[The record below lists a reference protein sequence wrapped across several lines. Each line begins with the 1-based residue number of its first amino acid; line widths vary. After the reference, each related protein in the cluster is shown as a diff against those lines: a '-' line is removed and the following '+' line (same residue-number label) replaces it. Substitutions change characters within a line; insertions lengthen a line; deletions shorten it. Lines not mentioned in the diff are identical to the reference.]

1 MAVENENERH
11 VESEMGMFC
20 RIQRTL
26 AAVLDG
32 SLVNELLE
40 AYQDAKRNFYLGGL
54 RLSAVEGGRFCEAAF
69 RLLQQRTTGAFDP
82 LGHSLDTERL
92 IRQLGDI
99 PAAKQP
105 DSVRLHIP
113 RALRVV
119 YDVRNKR
126 DNAHLADGIDPN
138 LQDATLVVSVL
149 DWVLAELVRLYNR
162 VSPNEAQRIVDSL
175 VTRSAP
181 AVQDFAG
188 FLKVLRTGLSA
199 GDFVLLLLYQRGP
212 DGATYRDI
220 ESWVRPSMKANLRRT
235 LRSLEDG
242 KAFLYRKN
250 DHYWITRS
258 GSLSVESRRIMEAA

>member
-1 MAVENENERH
+1 
-11 VESEMGMFC
+11 MFC
-20 RIQRTL
+20 DIQRAL
-26 AAVLDG
+26 AAGLDG
-32 SLVNELLE
+32 GLVNELLG

-82 LGHSLDTERL
+82 LGRSLDTERL
-92 IRQLGDI
+92 IRQLARI

-138 LQDATLVVSVL
+138 LQDATLVVSIL
-149 DWVLAELVRLYNR
+149 DWVLAEWVRLYNR
-162 VSPNEAQRIVDSL
+162 ASPNEARRIVDTL

-188 FLKVLRTGLSA
+188 FLKVLRTDLSS
-199 GDFVLLLLYQRGP
+199 GDCVLLLLYQRGSE
-212 DGATYRDI
+212 GATYRDI

-242 KAFLYRKN
+242 KAFLYRRE
-250 DHYWITRS
+250 DQYWITRS
-258 GSLSVESRRIMEAA
+258 GSLSVESRRLMEAA